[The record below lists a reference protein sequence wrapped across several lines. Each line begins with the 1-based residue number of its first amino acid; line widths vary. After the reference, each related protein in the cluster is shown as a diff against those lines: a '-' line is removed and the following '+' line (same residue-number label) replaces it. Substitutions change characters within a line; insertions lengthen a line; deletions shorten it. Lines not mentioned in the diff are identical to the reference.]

1 MFDSTFHQ
9 IKTTFCSATRILS
22 VARRISSMAA
32 CKANPGHVLSFEG
45 RGAIFKSRPDNI
57 MSGKN
62 LASFELIEFGNNSIF
77 VLTTPG
83 GFYPFP
89 F

>member
-1 MFDSTFHQ
+1 MFDSIFHQ

-45 RGAIFKSRPDNI
+45 RGAIFKSRPDYI
-57 MSGKN
+57 ISGKN
-62 LASFELIEFGNNSIF
+62 LVLIEFGDNSIF
-77 VLTTPG
+77 VLATPG